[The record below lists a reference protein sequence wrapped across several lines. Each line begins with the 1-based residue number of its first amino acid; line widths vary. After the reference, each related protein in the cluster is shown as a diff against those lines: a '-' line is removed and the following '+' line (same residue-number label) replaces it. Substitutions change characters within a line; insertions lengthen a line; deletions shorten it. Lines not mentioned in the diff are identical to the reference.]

1 MLVFCSKFLFILERW
16 KIFVV
21 ILKTIK
27 KANHLSVEKETFSGH
42 LRNLQEQMSAVEE
55 ELGKKQNQYEEM
67 DLQLA
72 DKEQRLN
79 MALDNIKSLEELTRS
94 SDERIHELQTQ
105 LQQVLT
111 DRATV
116 FISLQLNLVSRDYI
130 YIYV

>member
-116 FISLQLNLVSRDYI
+116 FISLQLILVSRDYI

>member
-111 DRATV
+111 DRATG

>member
-1 MLVFCSKFLFILERW
+1 MLVFCSKFFFILERW

-111 DRATV
+111 DRATG

>member
-1 MLVFCSKFLFILERW
+1 
-16 KIFVV
+16 
-21 ILKTIK
+21 
-27 KANHLSVEKETFSGH
+27 
-42 LRNLQEQMSAVEE
+42 MSAVEE

-116 FISLQLNLVSRDYI
+116 FISLQLILVSRDYI

>member
-1 MLVFCSKFLFILERW
+1 M
-16 KIFVV
+16 
-21 ILKTIK
+21 
-27 KANHLSVEKETFSGH
+27 SVEKETFSGH

>member
-1 MLVFCSKFLFILERW
+1 M
-16 KIFVV
+16 
-21 ILKTIK
+21 
-27 KANHLSVEKETFSGH
+27 SVEKETCIGH

-111 DRATV
+111 DRATG